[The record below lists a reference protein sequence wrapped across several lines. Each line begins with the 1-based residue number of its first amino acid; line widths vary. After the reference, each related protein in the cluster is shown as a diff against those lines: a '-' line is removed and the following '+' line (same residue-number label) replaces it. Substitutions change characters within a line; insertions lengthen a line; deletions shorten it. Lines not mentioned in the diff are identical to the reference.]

1 VALGSTTG
9 EGSKEEDDELER
21 RRELVSRVMASSEGS
36 QSHEDGFRN
45 GDDESGDDLS
55 DKK

>member
-1 VALGSTTG
+1 MGSTTG